1 MKLKAFI
8 QLIRPHQWLK
18 NLVLFFPPFLGG
30 RMTDLSVLLNGAIP
44 FVAFCLA
51 SSSTYIVN
59 DIVDAPNDVRHPKK
73 KTRPIAAGTVSSL
86 SGYLMASTL
95 GAVSLV
101 LAFQV
106 PGVFLWVLIGYMVLS
121 LLYTVKLKDVAIVD
135 LFCIAI
141 FFLLRLT
148 AGGQAFGVPISDW
161 LFLSVFLLALFLA
174 TGKRLCEKSHL
185 GEIAADH
192 RKSLRDYPE
201 GLLDGI
207 MYMTGGAVLVTYTLY
222 VINRHGM
229 IYTVPLCCFGL
240 MRYMFRVK
248 IGRGGDPTYALLQ
261 DPMLFVVGGLWTF
274 TVGYWIYFG

>member
-86 SGYLMASTL
+86 SGYLMASAL